1 MSGADYCRLSTLP
14 GAQIPNMRDCAI
26 QCSASND
33 LVMPGEETGTSTTA
47 STNGGATNGT
57 GDGVNDGS
65 NSGAVAGQAIKVVTM
80 SLVVVSV
87 WYAMM

>member
-33 LVMPGEETGTSTTA
+33 LIMPGEATETSTTA
-47 STNGGATNGT
+47 STNGGTTNGT

-65 NSGAVAGQAIKVVTM
+65 SGGAVAGQAINVVTI
-80 SLVVVSV
+80 SFAVLSV